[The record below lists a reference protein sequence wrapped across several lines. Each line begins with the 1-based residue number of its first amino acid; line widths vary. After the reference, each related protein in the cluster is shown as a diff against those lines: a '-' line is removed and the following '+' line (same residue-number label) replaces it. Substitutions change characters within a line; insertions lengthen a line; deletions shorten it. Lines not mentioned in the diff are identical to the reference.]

1 MLLSHRA
8 RLLELWRIAASYR
21 LDTHL
26 SVEEAP
32 QLQPIARL
40 LRLHPAAWGKKHQP
54 NAVKYALEDMGTLF
68 LKLGQLLSTRRDLVP
83 PSIIEQLVQLQDQVK
98 PFAVDTAIAQ
108 IEDNKHG
115 LGQTIDSLFARFDTK
130 PLAAASIAQ
139 VHTAA
144 LPDGREVVVKVVRP
158 DIRNTIIADFEL
170 LREVASWASA
180 RIEAARAVHIIDIVE
195 DYRQVMLNELDLTLE
210 ADNTTKMR
218 NNFLGSALMYVP
230 EVYDASKNVMIM
242 ERIQGVP
249 ISQVEIF
256 DQLGYDRAALAK
268 KGLTI
273 FFTQVFRDNFF
284 HADMHPGNVFVETP
298 PVKTLNLSASSDA
311 GANAGPIDLGHE
323 PRYIGLDC
331 AIMGTLS
338 KEDQLIV
345 ARMLLAVMNNNF
357 TALVDIV
364 SRASWIPPNTDKHAL
379 IRDMRRTVGPMLQK
393 SINEID
399 FAGVLMQILDIAR
412 RHHMSIPPQLTL
424 LLKTLV
430 HVEGL
435 GRDLYPELDI
445 WSLAKPILS
454 GWIKEQLDPMR
465 NLQQLRKQLPEILL
479 SSTDIPKLLDQGLQ
493 SLASQGSRQDS
504 QLREM
509 QQIRADM
516 LNDRRRDWLALAGFG
531 ISIAIAT
538 QVIGWLAP
546 LFYILAVL
554 AVIWRILA

>member
-1 MLLSHRA
+1 MLLSHRK

-21 LDTHL
+21 IDTHFP
-26 SVEEAP
+26 VEDAAP
-32 QLQPIARL
+32 LQPLARL
-40 LRLHPAAWGKKHQP
+40 IRLHPAAWGKKHQP
-54 NAVKYALEDMGTLF
+54 NGIKYALEDMGTLF

-83 PSIIEQLVQLQDQVK
+83 PNIIDQLIQLQDKVK
-98 PFAVDTAIAQ
+98 SFAPEIAIAQ
-108 IEDNKHG
+108 IQDPKQG
-115 LGQTIDSLFARFDTK
+115 LGLSIDTLFARFDLK

-144 LPDGREVVVKVVRP
+144 LHDGREVVVKVVRP
-158 DIRNTIIADFEL
+158 DIRTTIITDFEL
-170 LREVASWASA
+170 LRELASWVSA
-180 RIEAARAVHIIDIVE
+180 RIEAARALHVIDLVE

-218 NNFLGSALMYVP
+218 NNFLDSALMYVP
-230 EVYDASKNVMIM
+230 EVYDAAKNVMVM

-249 ISQVEIF
+249 ISQVEVF
-256 DQLGYDRAALAK
+256 DQLGYDRAALAEM
-268 KGLTI
+268 GLTI

-298 PVKTLNLSASSDA
+298 PVQMLTADM
-311 GANAGPIDLGHE
+311 ANVDLGHA

-338 KEDQLIV
+338 KDDQLIV

-357 TALVDIV
+357 SAMVDIV
-364 SRASWIPPNTDKHAL
+364 SRAGWIPPSADKHAL
-379 IRDMRRTVGPMLQK
+379 MRDMSRTVGPMLNK

-412 RHHMSIPPQLTL
+412 RHHMSIPPQLML

-454 GWIKEQLDPMR
+454 SWIKEQLDPVR
-465 NLQQLRKQLPEILL
+465 NLQQLRGQLPEILL
-479 SSTDIPKLLDQGLQ
+479 SATDIPKLLDQGLQ

-504 QLREM
+504 QLREI
-509 QQIRADM
+509 QQLRADM

-531 ISIAIAT
+531 ITIAAAT
-538 QVIGWLAP
+538 QVGWFAP
-546 LFYILAVL
+546 IFYIFALLIV
-554 AVIWRILA
+554 VWRILS